1 MNSLECATR
10 YPFILVHGTGFRD
23 RKGIGYWG
31 RIPKALEA
39 RGAAVVIPDA
49 ESRTEA
55 MKRATELLKDPAGL
69 AAMSRNLESLAKP
82 HAAEDIV
89 NELVNVME

>member
-1 MNSLECATR
+1 M
-10 YPFILVHGTGFRD
+10 
-23 RKGIGYWG
+23 
-31 RIPKALEA
+31 
-39 RGAAVVIPDA
+39 IPDA